1 MMPRSRVCPIE
12 GLRARLVAR
21 ALELEA
27 LKYGEFIL
35 SSGGESNYYFDGRIL
50 SLDPE
55 GAYLIGRCLLPL
67 VLESGAKAVG
77 GPTLG
82 ADPIVAALA
91 ITSYI
96 EDTPISA
103 FVVRSKAKEY
113 GTRKLIEGTLTKGS
127 SVAIVDDTCSTGGN
141 LLHAIEAVEAEGCS
155 VVKVLVILD
164 REQGGSDTLKSHGYK
179 FTSLMK
185 VDNDG
190 SVRVQENF

>member
-1 MMPRSRVCPIE
+1 M
-12 GLRARLVAR
+12 
-21 ALELEA
+21 
-27 LKYGEFIL
+27 
-35 SSGGESNYYFDGRIL
+35 
-50 SLDPE
+50 
-55 GAYLIGRCLLPL
+55 
-67 VLESGAKAVG
+67 
-77 GPTLG
+77 
-82 ADPIVAALA
+82 AALA

-190 SVRVQENF
+190 SVRVQENFLGVNKSQTGLNVQLFDSTRVSVYESLARLHLTTH